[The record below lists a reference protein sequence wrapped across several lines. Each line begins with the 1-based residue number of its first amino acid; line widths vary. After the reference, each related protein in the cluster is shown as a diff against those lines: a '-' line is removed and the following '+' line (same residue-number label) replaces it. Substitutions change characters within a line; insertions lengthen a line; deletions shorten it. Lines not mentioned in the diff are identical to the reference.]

1 MIMMTQKDIDRIENA
16 INHIKCA
23 ADPWAA
29 EVAIEA
35 MRKQIP
41 QRPEYLK
48 IIKNSAGYIIGKK
61 GECPCCGSLVYNP
74 GDMYVCNFC
83 GQAICWEGE

>member
-1 MIMMTQKDIDRIENA
+1 MTDQEKDRIENA

-23 ADPWAA
+23 ADPWASVIA
-29 EVAIEA
+29 VMA

-41 QRPEYLK
+41 QRPENLK

-61 GECPCCGSLVYNP
+61 GECPRCGSCIDNP

-83 GQAICWEGE
+83 GQAIDWEDEE

>member
-1 MIMMTQKDIDRIENA
+1 MTQQEIDRIENA
-16 INHIKCA
+16 IRHIQTV
-23 ADPWAA
+23 A
-29 EVAIEA
+29 EIAVEA

-41 QRPEYLK
+41 QRPENLK

-61 GECPCCGSLVYNP
+61 GECPRCGSCIDNP

-83 GQAICWEGE
+83 GQAIDWEGEE